1 MVKADLKRDKMGH
14 VKNEEM
20 GTEAKST
27 KLPGQ
32 MYVPKKHM
40 TQQISLVS
48 KSKKS

>member
-32 MYVPKKHM
+32 MYVPKKTHDSANFVGE
-40 TQQISLVS
+40 Q
-48 KSKKS
+48 K